1 LRYLGAGEKVMK
13 PADKAY
19 AERGREHD
27 PDPAEEVFGEVK
39 ALVAVIA
46 VTATVTLL
54 SFLIWGKF

>member
-1 LRYLGAGEKVMK
+1 MK

-19 AERGREHD
+19 MERGRHD
-27 PDPAEEVFGEVK
+27 PDPAEEVFASVK
-39 ALVAVIA
+39 ALIAVIA

>member
-1 LRYLGAGEKVMK
+1 MK
-13 PADKAY
+13 PADKTY
-19 AERGREHD
+19 IERGREHD

-39 ALVAVIA
+39 ALIAVIA